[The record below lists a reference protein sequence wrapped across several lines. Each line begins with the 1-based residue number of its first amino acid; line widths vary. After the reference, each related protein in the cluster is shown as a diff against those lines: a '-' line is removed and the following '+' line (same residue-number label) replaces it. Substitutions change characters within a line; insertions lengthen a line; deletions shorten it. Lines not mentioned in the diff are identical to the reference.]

1 MTEYSLTLDLPEPLY
16 RRLSIQ
22 AQHETRTIGEIALE
36 RLARPSP
43 PVVEEDLP
51 VALRTELA
59 AMADLSDEA
68 LWTIAHSEMNP
79 DKVALYDVLLERQQ
93 ERTLTAEGKELLA
106 QLRHEADALA
116 LRKAHAFLLLQNR
129 NHRLPSLNE
138 LRTTYTT

>member
-1 MTEYSLTLDLPEPLY
+1 MTEYSLTLDLPESLY

-22 AQHETRTIGEIALE
+22 AQYETRTIDEVALE
-36 RLARPSP
+36 RLAQPSP

-51 VALRTELA
+51 AALRAELA
-59 AMADLSDEA
+59 AMAALSDDA
-68 LWTIAHSEMNP
+68 LWVIAHSEMNP

-106 QLRHEADALA
+106 QLCHEADALV

-138 LRTTYTT
+138 LRATYTT